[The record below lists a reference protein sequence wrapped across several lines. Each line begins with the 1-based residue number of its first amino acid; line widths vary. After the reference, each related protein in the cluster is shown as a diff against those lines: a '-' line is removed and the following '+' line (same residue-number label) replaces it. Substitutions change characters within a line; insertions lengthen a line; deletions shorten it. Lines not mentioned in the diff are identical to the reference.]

1 MRKKILGFAFAAAF
15 LVTMAVPVFGGGG
28 TALAEPAHR
37 VLVEH
42 TRGNS
47 GTTIEICIAEDAAA
61 DHVIDHGDI
70 IISHNCQ

>member
-1 MRKKILGFAFAAAF
+1 MRKKILGFACAAAF

-37 VLVEH
+37 DLVLH
-42 TRGNS
+42 TRGNA
-47 GTTIEICIAEDAAA
+47 GAKLICIRDSAAI
-61 DHVIDHGDI
+61 DHVADHGDT